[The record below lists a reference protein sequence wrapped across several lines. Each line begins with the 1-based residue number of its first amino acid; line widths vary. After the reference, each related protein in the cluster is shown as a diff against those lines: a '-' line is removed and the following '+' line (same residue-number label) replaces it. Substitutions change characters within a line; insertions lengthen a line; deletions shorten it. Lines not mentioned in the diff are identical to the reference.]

1 MKLYNDMTRKKEEFV
16 PLKEGEVKMY
26 NCGPTV
32 YNYIHVGNGRAFA
45 VFDVLRRYLT
55 YKGYKVTYVQ
65 NFTDV
70 DDKIIN
76 RSIEEG
82 ISPKEVAD
90 KYIEEYFVDA
100 RGLGIKD
107 ADVHPRVSETIPEII
122 QFVQDLID
130 SGHAYQKGG
139 DVYFDVSSFPNYGRL
154 SGQSVYDLQSGARI
168 EVNDVKDDP
177 LDFALWK
184 AKKEGEPYWDSPWGQ
199 GRPGWHIE
207 CSAMSAKYLGESI
220 DIHSGGYDLI
230 FPHHENEIAQSE
242 ARNGV
247 PFARYWLHNGYIN
260 VDNVKMSK
268 SLGNFFTVRDI
279 GELYDLEAVRFFIL
293 SVQYRNPIN
302 FSKESISQS
311 AAALDRL
318 YNVKENLDFLIS
330 HSEDRPLSGEESE
343 QLSAISAYVERF
355 EEAMDDDLNTAE
367 AIGQLF
373 EMAKAV
379 NVFARNTVSRKALE
393 EARRLFMIPC
403 GILGILEGR
412 QAELLD
418 SDIAL
423 LIEQRE
429 QARKDRDF
437 ARADEI
443 RDLLK
448 EKGITLEDTRD
459 GVKWKR
465 GV

>member
-1 MKLYNDMTRKKEEFV
+1 
-16 PLKEGEVKMY
+16 
-26 NCGPTV
+26 
-32 YNYIHVGNGRAFA
+32 
-45 VFDVLRRYLT
+45 
-55 YKGYKVTYVQ
+55 
-65 NFTDV
+65 
-70 DDKIIN
+70 DKIIN
-76 RSIEEG
+76 RSKEEG

-90 KYIEEYFVDA
+90 KYIKEYFVDA

-130 SGHAYQKGG
+130 SGHAYQKDG

-154 SGQSVYDLQSGARI
+154 SGQSIHDLQSGARI
-168 EVNDVKDDP
+168 EVNDEKDDP

-184 AKKEGEPYWDSPWGQ
+184 AKKEGEPYWESPWGQ

-207 CSAMSAKYLGESI
+207 CSAMSCKYLGETI

-247 PFARYWLHNGYIN
+247 TFAKYWLHNGYIN

-311 AAALDRL
+311 VAALDRL
-318 YNVKENLDFLIS
+318 YNVRDNLDFLIS
-330 HSEDRPLSGEESE
+330 HSEDKPVSVGEVD
-343 QLSAISAYVERF
+343 QLSAIGGYVEKF

-373 EMAKAV
+373 EMAKAI
-379 NVFARNTVSRKALE
+379 NVFAGNTVSRKALE
-393 EARRLFMIPC
+393 EAKRLFMIPC
-403 GILGILEGR
+403 GILGILERR

-418 SDIAL
+418 SEIAE
-423 LIEQRE
+423 LIEQRQ

-459 GVKWKR
+459 GVKWQR

>member
-1 MKLYNDMTRKKEEFV
+1 MKLYNDMTRRKEEFV
-16 PLKEGEVKMY
+16 PIKEGEVKMY

-32 YNYIHVGNGRAFA
+32 YNFIHVGNGRAFA

-76 RSIEEG
+76 RSKEEG

-90 KYIEEYFVDA
+90 KYIKEYFVDA

-130 SGHAYQKGG
+130 SGHAYQKDG

-154 SGQSVYDLQSGARI
+154 SGQSIHDLQSGARI
-168 EVNDVKDDP
+168 EVNDEKDDP

-207 CSAMSAKYLGESI
+207 CSAMSCKYLGETI

-247 PFARYWLHNGYIN
+247 PFAKYWLHNGYIN

-311 AAALDRL
+311 VAALDRL
-318 YNVKENLDFLIS
+318 YNVRDNLDFLIS
-330 HSEDRPLSGEESE
+330 NSEDKPVSVGEVD
-343 QLSAISAYVERF
+343 QLSAIGGYVEKF

-373 EMAKAV
+373 EMAKAI
-379 NVFARNTVSRKALE
+379 NVFAGNTVSRKALE
-393 EARRLFMIPC
+393 EAKRLFMIPC
-403 GILGILEGR
+403 GILGILERR

-418 SDIAL
+418 SEIAE
-423 LIEQRE
+423 LIEQRQ

>member
-230 FPHHENEIAQSE
+230 FPHH
-242 ARNGV
+242 
-247 PFARYWLHNGYIN
+247 
-260 VDNVKMSK
+260 
-268 SLGNFFTVRDI
+268 
-279 GELYDLEAVRFFIL
+279 
-293 SVQYRNPIN
+293 
-302 FSKESISQS
+302 
-311 AAALDRL
+311 
-318 YNVKENLDFLIS
+318 
-330 HSEDRPLSGEESE
+330 
-343 QLSAISAYVERF
+343 
-355 EEAMDDDLNTAE
+355 
-367 AIGQLF
+367 
-373 EMAKAV
+373 
-379 NVFARNTVSRKALE
+379 
-393 EARRLFMIPC
+393 
-403 GILGILEGR
+403 
-412 QAELLD
+412 
-418 SDIAL
+418 
-423 LIEQRE
+423 
-429 QARKDRDF
+429 
-437 ARADEI
+437 
-443 RDLLK
+443 
-448 EKGITLEDTRD
+448 
-459 GVKWKR
+459 
-465 GV
+465 